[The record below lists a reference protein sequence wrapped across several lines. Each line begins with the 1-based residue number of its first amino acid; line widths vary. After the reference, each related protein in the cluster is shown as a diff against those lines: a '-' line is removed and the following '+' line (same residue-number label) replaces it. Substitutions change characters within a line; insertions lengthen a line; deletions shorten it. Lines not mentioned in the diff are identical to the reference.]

1 MRTRRAIAH
10 VPFGSRLL
18 LVAFCILAWS
28 APGYSQR
35 DPAIGKWKLNVAKS
49 IYRPGVTP
57 PKSAL
62 VTIEPAGQ
70 GIKVTVRTIG
80 GNGETTE
87 LHYTAY
93 VDGNDYPVTGS
104 RDYDFV
110 SLQHTGLVVE
120 GTRKKDGKVVQT
132 YQRVLSSDG
141 KTMTVAT
148 TWMTPQGQQ
157 INTVSVY
164 ERQ

>member
-1 MRTRRAIAH
+1 MTTRRAIAR

-18 LVAFCILAWS
+18 LVAFCILACP

-35 DPAIGKWKLNVAKS
+35 DPAIGRWKLNVAKS
-49 IYRPGVTP
+49 IYRPGVIP

-80 GNGETTE
+80 GDGQTTE

-93 VDGNDYPVTGS
+93 VDGNDYPVKGS
-104 RDYDFV
+104 RDYDSV
-110 SLQHTGLVVE
+110 SLQHAGLVVE

-148 TWMTPQGQQ
+148 TWMTAQGQQ
-157 INTVSVY
+157 LNTVAVY

>member
-1 MRTRRAIAH
+1 MRTPL
-10 VPFGSRLL
+10 PFGSLL
-18 LVAFCILAWS
+18 TLAAFCILAS
-28 APGYSQR
+28 PAPGYAQL
-35 DPAIGKWKLNVAKS
+35 DPAIGRWRLNVAKS
-49 IYRPGVTP
+49 IYRPGVIA

-70 GIKVTVRTIG
+70 GIKVSVRTIAG
-80 GNGETTE
+80 DGQITDMQ
-87 LHYTAY
+87 YTAY

-104 RDYDFV
+104 RDYNSV
-110 SLQHTGLVVE
+110 SLKHVGLVVE

-132 YQRVLSSDG
+132 YQRVLSSDR

-148 TWMTPQGQQ
+148 TWLTAQGQQ
-157 INTVSVY
+157 LNTVSVY

>member
-1 MRTRRAIAH
+1 MRTRL
-10 VPFGSRLL
+10 PFGSLL
-18 LVAFCILAWS
+18 TLAAFCILAS
-28 APGYSQR
+28 PAPGYAQR
-35 DPAIGKWKLNVAKS
+35 DPAIGRWKLNVAKS
-49 IYRPGVTP
+49 IYRPGVLA

-70 GIKVTVRTIG
+70 GIKVSVRTVRG
-80 GNGETTE
+80 DGEITE
-87 LHYTAY
+87 MQYTAY

-104 RDYDFV
+104 REYDHV
-110 SLQHTGLVVE
+110 SLKHVGLVVE

-148 TWMTPQGQQ
+148 TWLTAQGQQ
-157 INTVSVY
+157 LNTVSVY
-164 ERQ
+164 DRQ

>member
-10 VPFGSRLL
+10 VPYGSRLL
-18 LVAFCILAWS
+18 LVALCVLAWS

-70 GIKVTVRTIG
+70 GIKVTVKTIG

-104 RDYDFV
+104 RDYDSV
-110 SLQHTGLVVE
+110 SLQHVGLVVE
-120 GTRKKDGKVVQT
+120 GTRKKGGKVVQT

>member
-1 MRTRRAIAH
+1 MRTRKAIAH

-18 LVAFCILAWS
+18 LVAFCILVYP

-49 IYRPGVTP
+49 IYRPGVIP

-70 GIKVTVRTIG
+70 GIKVTVRTIAG
-80 GNGETTE
+80 DGQTTE
-87 LHYTAY
+87 MTYTAY
-93 VDGNDYPVTGS
+93 VDGSDYPVVGS
-104 RDYDFV
+104 RDYNTV
-110 SLQHTGLVVE
+110 SLKHTGLVVE

-148 TWMTPQGQQ
+148 TWISPQGQQ
-157 INTVSVY
+157 INTVAVY
-164 ERQ
+164 DRQ